1 MDKTS
6 LKIKIL
12 YDTMG
17 KAEKRIADWLMAN
30 PGEIIPLSIV
40 DLAERCGC
48 SEATIVRFSK
58 RLGFS
63 GYQGLK
69 ISLAQENNTSS
80 VNNSISADDGA
91 KEIYSKV
98 CNEIYCSLEM
108 TKEVLDPAV
117 LEQVCEKIIAAPKIA
132 IFGLGNSASVALDAS
147 HKLLRAGCETYA
159 YCDNH
164 MQVIAA
170 SHLGKGDV
178 AIGISHSGSSK
189 DIVEALDIAKK
200 SGAYTVAITN
210 KGKSPIQKVSDYM
223 LYTSSDETKYNIL
236 ALSSRISQLSIINAI
251 YFYIVY
257 HTSEQAMQSIKDT
270 ENALL
275 SKKY

>member
-6 LKIKIL
+6 LNIKIL
-12 YDTMG
+12 YDKMG
-17 KAEKRIADWLMAN
+17 KAERRIADWLMEN
-30 PGEIIPLSIV
+30 PGEILPLSIV
-40 DLAERCGC
+40 DLAEKCGC

-69 ISLAQENNTSS
+69 ISLAQENNTTS
-80 VNNSISADDGA
+80 VNSSISADDEA
-91 KEIYSKV
+91 DEIYSKV

-108 TKEVLDPAV
+108 TKDTLDYGI
-117 LEQVCEKIIAAPKIA
+117 LKEVCERIIAAGKIA
-132 IFGLGNSASVALDAS
+132 VFGLGNSASIALDAS
-147 HKLLRAGCETYA
+147 HKLLRAGCEAYA
-159 YCDNH
+159 YSDNH

-170 SHLGKGDV
+170 SHLNKGDV

-189 DIVEALDIAKK
+189 DITEALDIAKK
-200 SGAYTVAITN
+200 AGAYTVAITN
-210 KGKSPIQKVSDYM
+210 KGKSPIQKVSDYV

-236 ALSSRISQLSIINAI
+236 ALSSRISQLSIISAI

-257 HTSEQAMQSIKDT
+257 HQSDKAMKSIKET
-270 ENALL
+270 EQSLL